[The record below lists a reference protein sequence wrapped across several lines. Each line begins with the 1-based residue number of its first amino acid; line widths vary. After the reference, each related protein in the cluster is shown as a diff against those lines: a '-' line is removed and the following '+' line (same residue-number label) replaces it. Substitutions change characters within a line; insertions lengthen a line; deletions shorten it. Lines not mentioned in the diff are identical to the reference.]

1 METKEHIAELERD
14 VVIAKLDTLISLADL
29 RESSYD
35 VKKLEEIKEYVLNWK
50 LC

>member
-1 METKEHIAELERD
+1 METIVELERD

-29 RESSYD
+29 RENSYD

>member
-1 METKEHIAELERD
+1 METIAELERD
-14 VVIAKLDTLISLADL
+14 LVIAKLDTLISLADL
-29 RESSYD
+29 RENSYD

>member
-1 METKEHIAELERD
+1 METIVELERD

>member
-1 METKEHIAELERD
+1 MVTKENIAELERN

-29 RESSYD
+29 RESTYD
-35 VKKLEEIKEYVLNWK
+35 QKRLEEIKEYILNWK

>member
-1 METKEHIAELERD
+1 METIAELERD

-29 RESSYD
+29 RENSYD

>member
-1 METKEHIAELERD
+1 METIAELERD
-14 VVIAKLDTLISLADL
+14 LVIAKLETLIEIANI
-29 RESSYD
+29 RENSYD